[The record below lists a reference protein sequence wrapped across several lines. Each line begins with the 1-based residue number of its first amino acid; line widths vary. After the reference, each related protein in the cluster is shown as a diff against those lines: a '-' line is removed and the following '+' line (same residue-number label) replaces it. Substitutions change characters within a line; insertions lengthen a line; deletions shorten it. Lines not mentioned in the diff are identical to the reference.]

1 MVRVTYSDDV
11 RAINRYAKTNIAR
24 VQAWVLSAM
33 ITIGGSNVRFYQADY
48 YEEAILSNRLCL
60 I

>member
-33 ITIGGSNVRFYQADY
+33 ITIGVSNARFYQADY

>member
-33 ITIGGSNVRFYQADY
+33 ITIGGSNARFYQADY
-48 YEEAILSNRLCL
+48 YEEAIFSNRLCL